1 VRESFTTLIFRRLTQ
16 QRLVHRQDFPEEEV
30 KESIEEISLDGL
42 LDSYPSKRLQCLC
55 CPLPIQMMPISIRVL
70 LLVATTLYQAIASWL
85 EDRQLPPGQLVD
97 VGHYRLHLYI
107 AGEASPTIV
116 LDHSLGGVEGYFLIG
131 ELSKLARV
139 CIYDRAGYGWSD
151 HSPYP
156 RSSHQI
162 VKELDTLLVRA
173 GIEPPY
179 ILVGNSFG
187 SYNVRLYAHLFPQ
200 KVVGIVLTDALH
212 ETEMLKMSV
221 SLQALKL
228 FFISGFVMSILGSIL
243 GIIRLLRIVGV
254 FELLK
259 PELRRF
265 SQNSLNSVKRS
276 FCRSKHW
283 ITMTR
288 EMMNLDKSARQV
300 SIAKNFGTVP
310 IVSIKASSFFKPSF
324 WAIFIPLKDVNQ
336 LREKMHVELCNLS
349 TDYLQ
354 VEANQSGHFVWI
366 DQPDVIVDAVRTVLN
381 KIDSSC

>member
-1 VRESFTTLIFRRLTQ
+1 V
-16 QRLVHRQDFPEEEV
+16 
-30 KESIEEISLDGL
+30 
-42 LDSYPSKRLQCLC
+42 
-55 CPLPIQMMPISIRVL
+55 PISIRVL
-70 LLVATTLYQAIASWL
+70 LLVTTTLYQAIASWL
-85 EDRQLPPGQLVD
+85 EDRQPPPGQLID
-97 VGHYRLHLYI
+97 VGQYRLHLYI
-107 AGEASPTIV
+107 VGEASPTIV
-116 LDHSLGGVEGYFLIG
+116 LDHSLGGVEGYFLAE

-162 VKELDTLLVRA
+162 VKELDTLLVQA
-173 GIEPPY
+173 EIVPPY

-212 ETEMLKMSV
+212 EIGMLKMSV
-221 SLQALKL
+221 PLQALKL
-228 FFISGFVMSILGSIL
+228 FFISGFMMSILGSML
-243 GIIRLLRIVGV
+243 GIIRLLRVFGL

-265 SQNSLNSVKRS
+265 SQDSLNWVKRS

-283 ITMTR
+283 ITMSR
-288 EMMNLDKSARQV
+288 EMMNLGKSARQV
-300 SIAKNFGTVP
+300 SVAKHLGTVP

-324 WAIFIPLKDVNQ
+324 WTIFIPLKGANE
-336 LREKMHVELCNLS
+336 LREKMHAELCNLS
-349 TDYLQ
+349 TNFLQ

-366 DQPDVIVDAVRTVLN
+366 DQPNVIVNAVKIVLN
-381 KIDSSC
+381 KIDSSNRLQ